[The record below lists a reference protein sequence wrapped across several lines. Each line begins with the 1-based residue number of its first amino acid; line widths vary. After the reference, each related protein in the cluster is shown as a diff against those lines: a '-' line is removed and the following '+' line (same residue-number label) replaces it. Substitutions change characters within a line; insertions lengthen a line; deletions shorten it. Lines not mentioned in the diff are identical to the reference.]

1 MLNAQTSFSAHS
13 FSLKSVEE
21 SSNTATWSSNDPS
34 PQSFSSSSLQDP
46 ASGLSSLHSPI
57 VNGSTSDAASGL
69 VSYLNNRTAEGLRII
84 RETAEGFA
92 SCLAAD
98 HAVVLNPDVDSPF
111 VDAVDV
117 VHRLLPFHVFQQ
129 PQEDLRTVTE
139 RRRAKGKGKAHDV
152 IRDEIEDTKFALECH
167 RRLRKLESRFRR
179 AKMKSGMRPCRDDQ
193 GYVLTQAMV
202 EYERAETS
210 SVSTELR
217 NARNELDASQREKR
231 IAANVAVSSFR
242 PTYYPQASQAQY
254 YRTYPYAFT
263 QPYTNTSQGTTNSNF
278 YSTPTSAPSAAP
290 TTTSASTA
298 IPIQLPVSS
307 LPALHALGIVPIP
320 AASLPPPD
328 QPQPAAVLRGSTSNG
343 TILSLEINVS
353 LLQSP
358 QVSGLA
364 YLLNSMMSRSTTS
377 GQGNP
382 SSTTGGQP
390 SSVATSDTAA
400 SSHTDG
406 SSHLG

>member
-1 MLNAQTSFSAHS
+1 MLNAPGSSS
-13 FSLKSVEE
+13 SLKPVED
-21 SSNTATWSSNDPS
+21 SSNAATSSSNDTS
-34 PQSFSSSSLQDP
+34 PQSFSSSSSQDLV
-46 ASGLSSLHSPI
+46 AGLSSLHIPI
-57 VNGSTSDAASGL
+57 VNGSTSNGASGL
-69 VSYLNNRTAEGLRII
+69 LSYLNNRTAEDICMI
-84 RETAEGFA
+84 KETAEGFA

-117 VHRLLPFHVFQQ
+117 VHRLLPYHVLQQ
-129 PQEDLRTVTE
+129 PEEDLRIVTE
-139 RRRAKGKGKAHDV
+139 RRRAKGKGKARDT
-152 IRDEIEDTKFALECH
+152 IRDEIEDTEFALECH

-179 AKMKSGMRPCRDDQ
+179 AKIKSGMRPSPDDQ
-193 GYVLTQAMV
+193 GYVLAQAVV

-231 IAANVAVSSFR
+231 IAANVTVSSFR
-242 PTYYPQASQAQY
+242 STYYPQASQTQY

-263 QPYTNTSQGTTNSNF
+263 QPYTNTSQGTTNSSF

-298 IPIQLPVSS
+298 IPVQLPVSS

-320 AASLPPPD
+320 ATSLPPAD
-328 QPQPAAVLRGSTSNG
+328 QPQPPAVLRGSTSNG

-364 YLLNSMMSRSTTS
+364 YLLNTMMSRGTTS
-377 GQGNP
+377 GQGNA

-390 SSVATSDTAA
+390 SSVVTSDTAA

-406 SSHLG
+406 SPGE

>member
-1 MLNAQTSFSAHS
+1 MLNAQSSFSAHS
-13 FSLKSVEE
+13 FSLKPVEE
-21 SSNTATWSSNDPS
+21 SSNATWSSNDPS
-34 PQSFSSSSLQDP
+34 PQSFSSSSSQDP
-46 ASGLSSLHSPI
+46 VAGLSSLHTPI
-57 VNGSTSDAASGL
+57 VNGSTSNAASGL
-69 VSYLNNRTAEGLRII
+69 VSYLNNRTAEDLRII

-98 HAVVLNPDVDSPF
+98 HAAVLNPDVDSPF

-117 VHRLLPFHVFQQ
+117 VHRLLPYHVFQQ

-179 AKMKSGMRPCRDDQ
+179 AKTKSGMRPSPDDQ
-193 GYVLTQAMV
+193 GYVLTQAVV
-202 EYERAETS
+202 ECERAETS

-231 IAANVAVSSFR
+231 IAANVTVSSFR

-263 QPYTNTSQGTTNSNF
+263 QPYTNTSQGTTNPSF
-278 YSTPTSAPSAAP
+278 YSTPTPASSTAP
-290 TTTSASTA
+290 TTTAASTA
-298 IPIQLPVSS
+298 IPVQLPVSS

-328 QPQPAAVLRGSTSNG
+328 QPQPPAVLRGSTSNG

-364 YLLNSMMSRSTTS
+364 YLLNTMMSRGATS
-377 GQGNP
+377 GQGNAT
-382 SSTTGGQP
+382 STPGGQP
-390 SSVATSDTAA
+390 SSAATSDTAA

-406 SSHLG
+406 SPGE

>member
-1 MLNAQTSFSAHS
+1 MLNTQSSFSAHS
-13 FSLKSVEE
+13 FSLKPVEE
-21 SSNTATWSSNDPS
+21 SSNAATWSLNDPS
-34 PQSFSSSSLQDP
+34 PQSFSSSSSQDLV
-46 ASGLSSLHSPI
+46 AGLSSIHTPI
-57 VNGSTSDAASGL
+57 VNGSTSNAAAGL
-69 VSYLNNRTAEGLRII
+69 VSFLNNRTTEDLCVI
-84 RETAEGFA
+84 RETTEGFA

-98 HAVVLNPDVDSPF
+98 HAAVLNPDVDSPF

-117 VHRLLPFHVFQQ
+117 VHRLLPYHVLQQ
-129 PQEDLRTVTE
+129 PQEDLRIIAE

-167 RRLRKLESRFRR
+167 RRLRKIESRFRR
-179 AKMKSGMRPCRDDQ
+179 AKMKSGMRPSPDDQ
-193 GYVLTQAMV
+193 GYVLTQAVV

-217 NARNELDASQREKR
+217 NARNELDVSQREKR
-231 IAANVAVSSFR
+231 IAANATLSSFR

-263 QPYTNTSQGTTNSNF
+263 QPYTNTSQGTTNTSF

-290 TTTSASTA
+290 TAASASTA
-298 IPIQLPVSS
+298 IPVQLPVSS

-328 QPQPAAVLRGSTSNG
+328 QPQPPAVLRGSTSNG

-364 YLLNSMMSRSTTS
+364 YLLNTMMSRGATS
-377 GQGNP
+377 GQGNT

-390 SSVATSDTAA
+390 SSVATSNSAA
-400 SSHTDG
+400 PLQTDG
-406 SSHLG
+406 SPGA

>member
-1 MLNAQTSFSAHS
+1 VQSSFSAHS
-13 FSLKSVEE
+13 FSLKPVEE
-21 SSNTATWSSNDPS
+21 SSNAATWSSNDPS

-46 ASGLSSLHSPI
+46 VAELSSLHTPI
-57 VNGSTSDAASGL
+57 VNGSTSNPASGL
-69 VSYLNNRTAEGLRII
+69 ISYPNNRTAEDLHII

-98 HAVVLNPDVDSPF
+98 HAAVLNPDVDSPF
-111 VDAVDV
+111 IDAVDV
-117 VHRLLPFHVFQQ
+117 VHRLLPYHVFQQ

-152 IRDEIEDTKFALECH
+152 ILDEIEDTKFALECH

-179 AKMKSGMRPCRDDQ
+179 AKMKSGTRPSPDDQ
-193 GYVLTQAMV
+193 GYVLTQGIV

-263 QPYTNTSQGTTNSNF
+263 QPYTNTSQGTTNSSF
-278 YSTPTSAPSAAP
+278 YSTPTSAPSTAP

-377 GQGNP
+377 GQGNA
-382 SSTTGGQP
+382 SSTVGGQP
-390 SSVATSDTAA
+390 SSAATSDTAA

-406 SSHLG
+406 SPGE